1 MKRILVGFLTIFIL
15 AIVAAF
21 VLWMNRASCVA
32 EYLSRHLH
40 VPVTLQSL
48 TLSKTE
54 ANLTQLWIG
63 NPKQS
68 QTSTAFTTEQVSVL
82 STVDQVLANPLVI
95 DEIDIS
101 NIFVGIEYYPDG
113 HTNWGIILG
122 GEKQDT
128 KPGRDYLIRTLV
140 LTNLTI
146 VVTQAN
152 GQRKQYPTLA
162 RMEFHNISSDTGFPI
177 SEIEKAIFNQMM
189 KDLLKQLNLQDLFK
203 QIPMPKNSPLQYWPF

>member
-1 MKRILVGFLTIFIL
+1 MKRILIGLLTLLLL
-15 AIVAAF
+15 AVVAAS
-21 VLWMNRASCVA
+21 VLWLNRASLFA

-54 ANLTQLWIG
+54 ADLTQLWIG
-63 NPKQS
+63 NPKRS
-68 QTSTAFTTEQVSVL
+68 QTSTAFSAEQIAIL

-113 HTNWGIILG
+113 HTNWGMILG
-122 GEKQDT
+122 SDKPEA

-203 QIPMPKNSPLQYWPF
+203 QIPVPKNSPLQYWPF